1 MCTNKSFQTS
11 PKNARCILMP
21 RNLQNAS
28 HVEIRKR
35 SLTHKA
41 LAQKPNE
48 LAEPNNIW
56 TRLDFFIFLVTTMEE
71 GI

>member
-1 MCTNKSFQTS
+1 
-11 PKNARCILMP
+11 MP